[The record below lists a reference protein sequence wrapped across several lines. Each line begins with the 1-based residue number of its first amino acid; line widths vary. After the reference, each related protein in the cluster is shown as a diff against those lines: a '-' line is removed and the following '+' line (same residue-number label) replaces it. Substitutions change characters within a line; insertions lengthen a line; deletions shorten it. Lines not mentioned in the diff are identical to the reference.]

1 MLTISTISI
10 PHLVKPCKGRPLA
23 REPPFPTRPTGRASE
38 FALSPGLAYNA
49 HNLALSKLEIHRP
62 KIMAQELEHPS
73 LEEVHETVD
82 VPRDGR
88 WWRRWLAIT
97 GPALMVAVGYM
108 DPGNWATDLAGGSR
122 YNYALIWVLL
132 MSNVMAVLLQSLAAR
147 LGIVSRR
154 DLAQACREEYPPFV
168 NVPLYILAE
177 IAITATD
184 LAEVLGS
191 AIALQLLFGL
201 PLLYGVLLTAFD
213 TLLLLVLSHYGIR
226 KLEAVVASLVGTIGL
241 AMVVEIFLARPDW
254 HGIATGFFPTVPDTT
269 ALYIAIG
276 ILGATVMPHNLYLH
290 SALVQTRRVG
300 RHPRE
305 VREAIRWNTIDSAV
319 ALNLA
324 FFINAAILI
333 MAAAVFYRHG
343 LHQVA
348 EIQDAYRLLEPL
360 LGTTVA
366 PLAFG
371 IALLASGQSST
382 ITGTLAGQIVMEG
395 YLNLRIRPWLR
406 RLITRLLAITPAIIA
421 IVYFGEYA
429 TGDLLVLSQV
439 ILSLQLPFA
448 TIPLIHMVSDRERMG
463 TFAIGPRLRLAAW
476 GVASLIVGLNVKL
489 VVDEV
494 SAWVASAG
502 PQAWLV
508 QVTLLPLLAV
518 LALLLAYV
526 TVRPFLDPVLGR
538 AGVPAPVRI
547 HRELPAWAEIVP
559 LAPYRRV
566 AVAMDFS
573 GGEERL
579 LAEVI
584 RVADG
589 YRPHVYLIHVVESP
603 AARAVGPQAADHEVT
618 VDMSRLQQL
627 AETLRGMG
635 FDVECL
641 LGTGDPVSEIAR
653 LVNRVQADLLI
664 MGSHGHTGLSDVL
677 HGTTIEG
684 VRHRVRANLLVVYL
698 GER

>member
-1 MLTISTISI
+1 MN
-10 PHLVKPCKGRPLA
+10 R
-23 REPPFPTRPTGRASE
+23 
-38 FALSPGLAYNA
+38 
-49 HNLALSKLEIHRP
+49 
-62 KIMAQELEHPS
+62 ELEHPS

-88 WWRRWLAIT
+88 WWRRWFAIA

-122 YNYALIWVLL
+122 YNYTLIWVLL
-132 MSNVMAVLLQSLAAR
+132 MSNIMAVLLQSLAAR

-168 NVPLYILAE
+168 NIPLYILAE

-191 AIALQLLFGL
+191 AIALQLLFGI
-201 PLLYGVLLTAFD
+201 PLVYGVLITAFD

-226 KLEAVVASLVGTIGL
+226 KLEALVASLVGTIGL
-241 AMVVEIFLARPDW
+241 AMVIEIFLAKPDW
-254 HGIATGFFPTVPDTT
+254 AGIASGFVPSIPDST

-290 SALVQTRRVG
+290 SALVQTRRVK
-300 RHPRE
+300 RDRASM
-305 VREAIRWNTIDSAV
+305 REAIRWNTIDSAV

-324 FFINAAILI
+324 FFVNASILI
-333 MAAAVFYRHG
+333 MAAAVFYRRG
-343 LHQVA
+343 LHEVA

-360 LGTTVA
+360 LGTTIA

-421 IVYFGEYA
+421 ISYFGEYA

-439 ILSLQLPFA
+439 VLSLQLPFA

-463 TFAIGPRLRLAAW
+463 EFAIGTKVKILAW
-476 GVASLIVGLNVKL
+476 TVAGLIVGLNVKL
-489 VVDEV
+489 VFDEV
-494 SAWVASAG
+494 GAWLVALG
-502 PQAWLV
+502 PQAWMV
-508 QVTLLPLLAV
+508 RVTVFPLGGL
-518 LALLLAYV
+518 LALLLVYIA
-526 TVRPFLDPVLGR
+526 VRPFLDPYLGR
-538 AGVPAPVRI
+538 AGTAAPVHI
-547 HRELPAWAEIVP
+547 HREMPAWME
-559 LAPYRRV
+559 LAPVSPYQRV
-566 AVAMDFS
+566 AVAMDFT

-579 LAEVI
+579 LAEVL
-584 RVADG
+584 RVANG
-589 YRPHVYLIHVVESP
+589 TRPRVYLIHVVESP
-603 AARAVGPQAADHEVT
+603 AARAVGPHAADHEVV
-618 VDMSRLQQL
+618 VDLARLRQL
-627 AETLRGMG
+627 AEVLQANG
-635 FDVECL
+635 FEVECL
-641 LGTGDPVSEIAR
+641 LGMGDPAAEIAR
-653 LVNRVQADLLI
+653 LANEVGADLII
-664 MGSHGHTGLSDVL
+664 MGSHGHTGISDML